1 MTADQRRLDLSLS
14 PLSIVAIGAAAACCA
29 AISAM
34 KLDHIYLLYAVGGF
48 GLAAG
53 FFQWRSRRRRVAQGS
68 RPLRN
73 TLSTQLFGLVFLTA
87 VCSAPAIM
95 IGRVLGGV
103 DIWTGL

>member
-1 MTADQRRLDLSLS
+1 MTADQRRLDLHLS
-14 PLSIVAIGAAAACCA
+14 PLSIIAIGGAAACCA

-34 KLDHIYLLYAVGGF
+34 KLDHIYLVYAVGGF

-53 FFQWRSRRRRVAQGS
+53 FFQWRSRQRIVAQGS
-68 RPLRN
+68 TQLRN

-87 VCSAPAIM
+87 ICSTPAIL
-95 IGRVLGGV
+95 IGRALGGV